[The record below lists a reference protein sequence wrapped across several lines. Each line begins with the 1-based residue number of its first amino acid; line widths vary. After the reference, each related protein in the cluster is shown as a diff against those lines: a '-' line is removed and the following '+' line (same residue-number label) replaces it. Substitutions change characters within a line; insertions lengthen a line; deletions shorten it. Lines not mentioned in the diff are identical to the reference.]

1 MARKDQKNKKSEV
14 PVGGNI
20 SEELT
25 EEDIA
30 EREAEALKDAGI
42 EPATECPED
51 DEAEEPVA
59 KDAGEQT
66 PTAEDQPTRKGLFG
80 GTRGIQQPS
89 QDRIDDGPDLP
100 DESVSDDIFDD
111 YSIEEEMIEAEKS
124 ETEYE
129 RDNALPA
136 IIEFAKKHSEIAR
149 KNNWGGIASAF
160 NSLAAVAQQTQQNS
174 QKKYWTKRE
183 KV

>member
-42 EPATECPED
+42 APATECPED
-51 DEAEEPVA
+51 ENEGTEE
-59 KDAGEQT
+59 T
-66 PTAEDQPTRKGLFG
+66 PADKPKGLFG
-80 GTRGIQQPS
+80 QRRTMPPEMQPTEEE
-89 QDRIDDGPDLP
+89 PVT
-100 DESVSDDIFDD
+100 ESVSDDIFDD

-149 KNNWGGIASAF
+149 KNNYGGIASAF